1 MKLVD
6 QTPDSFESV
15 DREATVVLVPIAG
28 VRSFGAH
35 LTLGAGLRLVDAVGA
50 RADEELGT
58 QILTAPVLPHSAAP
72 GELFHHLVREGFR
85 RFFFLLDSQPFGGVA
100 LASLAKIK
108 LASPN
113 LSLAVASV
121 HQLTGAEG
129 GTDESAVL
137 TSILLYI
144 APDEVDG
151 RLLRAD
157 SLSSVPPMP
166 FLISLPDELS
176 ADGFPG
182 DPTGSSVEAGRE
194 LFERACQTLSEQ
206 IRSQAGPYV
215 FTESRK

>member
-15 DREATVVLVPIAG
+15 DREATVVTIPIAG

-35 LTLGAGLRLVDAVGA
+35 LTLGAGLRLVDAVVA
-50 RADEELGT
+50 RADEELGP
-58 QILTAPVLPHSAAP
+58 QILVTPVLPHSAAP
-72 GELFHHLVREGFR
+72 GELFHHLVTEGFR
-85 RFFFLLDSQPFGGVA
+85 RFFFVLDSQPFGGIAVA
-100 LASLAKIK
+100 ALAKIK
-108 LASPN
+108 LANPN

-121 HQLTGAEG
+121 SQLAGAG
-129 GTDESAVL
+129 DMDESLVL
-137 TSILLYI
+137 TSILLFI

-157 SLSSVPPMP
+157 ALSAVPPMP

-182 DPTGSSVEAGRE
+182 DPTGSSIEAGRE
-194 LFERACQTLSEQ
+194 LFEGACQTLTEQ

-215 FTESRK
+215 FTESKK